1 MIIVFQHIYS
11 KSSKNEIGC
20 ERMELEDLNMDID
33 TEIVTNKPLVE
44 SPLGSNIVIQGD
56 EIEEVERHE
65 VSHQE

>member
-1 MIIVFQHIYS
+1 
-11 KSSKNEIGC
+11 
-20 ERMELEDLNMDID
+20 MELEDLNMDID